1 MAYGLEFY
9 GANNQLI
16 FDTDNFDGGQTLVIT
31 ESGSIPDNDTYT
43 APSNSLTFGRV
54 DPANGTNKTGNLF
67 GHTSTSGVLTNKSG
81 GPISYI
87 KAEFTSSNTPTL
99 TNGGEYGLEIFDSSG
114 GLMFS
119 TRKAASTV
127 NFQAIYD
134 KGDLTTDNVTN
145 SVFSGDPSDVYVSID
160 YMYYANTNNYANGYT
175 FTTSGINYRGKL
187 FTTGQFAFNNVIP
200 NIGTLAVIKLRS

>member
-1 MAYGLEFY
+1 MAYGIEFY

-31 ESGSIPDNDTYT
+31 DSDIILDNNTYT
-43 APSNSLTFGRV
+43 RSSNSLTFGRV
-54 DPANGTNKTGNLF
+54 PSGDLKGSTN
-67 GHTSTSGVLTNKSG
+67 SSGVLTNKSG
-81 GPISYI
+81 QTISYV
-87 KAEFTSSNTPTL
+87 KAEFTSSSTPTL
-99 TNGGEYGLEIFDSSG
+99 TNGGAYGLEIFSSSG

-134 KGDLTTDNVTN
+134 KGDLTTNGAT
-145 SVFSGDPSDVYVSID
+145 VFSGDPSDVYVSID
-160 YMYYANTNNYANGYT
+160 YMYYANNGNTYANGYN
-175 FTTSGINYRGKL
+175 FTTSGITYKGLLTDNSIPGNPI
-187 FTTGQFAFNNVIP
+187 TAAIP

>member
-16 FDTDNFDGGQTLVIT
+16 FDTDNFDGGQTLVI
-31 ESGSIPDNDTYT
+31 SDSDIIPDGDTYT
-43 APSNSLTFGRV
+43 RSSNSLTFGRV
-54 DPANGTNKTGNLF
+54 TSGDLF
-67 GHTSTSGVLTNKSG
+67 GHTNSSGVLTNRSG
-81 GPISYI
+81 KTISYV
-87 KAEFTSSNTPTL
+87 KAEFTSSNTGDI
-99 TNGGEYGLEIFDSSG
+99 TNAGTYGLEIFSSLG

-134 KGDLTTDNVTN
+134 KGDLTTNGAA
-145 SVFSGDPSDVYVSID
+145 VFSGDPSDVYVSID
-160 YMYYANTNNYANGYT
+160 YMYYANNGTTYANGYN
-175 FTTSGINYRGKL
+175 FTSSGITYKGLLTDNSIPGNPI
-187 FTTGQFAFNNVIP
+187 TAAIP

>member
-31 ESGSIPDNDTYT
+31 GSGSILDNNTFS
-43 APSNSLTFGRV
+43 APANTLTFGRV
-54 DPANGTNKTGNLF
+54 TTGDLLGATN
-67 GHTSTSGVLTNKSG
+67 TSGVLTNKSG
-81 GPISYI
+81 QTISYVS
-87 KAEFTSSNTPTL
+87 AEFTSSSTANI
-99 TNGGEYGLEIFDSSG
+99 TNAGTYGLEVFDSSS

-127 NFQAIYD
+127 NFQQIYD
-134 KGDLTTDNVTN
+134 KGDLTTNGATVY
-145 SVFSGDPSDVYVSID
+145 SGTTSDVYVSID
-160 YMYYANTNNYANGYT
+160 YMYYGDSNNYANGYN
-175 FTTSGINYRGKL
+175 FTASGITYKGKL
-187 FTTGQFAFNNVIP
+187 FSSEPEFPINAVIP